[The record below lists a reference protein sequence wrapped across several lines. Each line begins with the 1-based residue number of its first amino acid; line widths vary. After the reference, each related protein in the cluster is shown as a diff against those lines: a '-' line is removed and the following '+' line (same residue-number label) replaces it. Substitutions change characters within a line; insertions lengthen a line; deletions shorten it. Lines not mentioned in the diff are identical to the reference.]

1 MTPENSDPLE
11 DDWPIGDE
19 LSEWTFPIA
28 AIWSGC
34 SFHRT
39 PAASRGAAGR
49 ASVLTPRVYHELLHL
64 AIVCPI
70 TSRERGWLTE
80 VKLPPGLPISG
91 VILVDQI
98 RSIDRQARKL
108 EIIGQAP
115 EVVLDEV
122 NARLAPLLR
131 L

>member
-1 MTPENSDPLE
+1 MDLPD
-11 DDWPIGDE
+11 
-19 LSEWTFPIA
+19 
-28 AIWSGC
+28 
-34 SFHRT
+34 
-39 PAASRGAAGR
+39 RGSLVWLLFSPHAGR
-49 ASVLTPRVYHELLHL
+49 EQGGRRPGIVLTPRAYHLLSDL

-70 TSRERGWLTE
+70 TNRERRWPTE